1 MSKFSNGFIAGIFT
15 GAALGTIVGILY
27 APDKGQV
34 TRDKLSYRFN
44 SYVSE
49 LESYINRLRSH
60 REELSSDAKAKGDKV
75 VLEARRQADQ
85 LIAEAEQLMRS
96 ATNQASS

>member
-34 TRDKLSYRFN
+34 TRDKLSYRLN
-44 SYVSE
+44 SYVGE

-75 VLEARRQADQ
+75 VLEARRQADE

-96 ATNQASS
+96 ATNQVSS